1 MITRL
6 VAIMGNGNKGIS
18 TLALTKK
25 LHPSGLAHY
34 KYCFTEPHGCL
45 KASQAADI
53 LFHVGLFEIPRGK
66 REGRKRKNDRK
77 TESNDQVQPCY
88 NQHLLPHVGS
98 PPVRR
103 QLECRASPLVRPRH
117 KLTIFPLPATAS
129 HLLKAEAWPE

>member
-6 VAIMGNGNKGIS
+6 VTIMGNGNKGIS

-53 LFHVGLFEIPRGK
+53 LFHVGLLQLLTKSQGASGRGEK
-66 REGRKRKNDRK
+66 EKMTVRLSLKIRYSPVKISIFFLTSGPHQCDG
-77 TESNDQVQPCY
+77 SSSVV
-88 NQHLLPHVGS
+88 LPLS
-98 PPVRR
+98 SA
-103 QLECRASPLVRPRH
+103 LDIS
-117 KLTIFPLPATAS
+117 
-129 HLLKAEAWPE
+129 

>member
-6 VAIMGNGNKGIS
+6 VTVMGNGNKGIG

-53 LFHVGLFEIPRGK
+53 LFHVGAATWRLLQLLTKFQGASVRGEK
-66 REGRKRKNDRK
+66 EKMTARLSLVIRYSPVKISIFFLTSGPHQCDG
-77 TESNDQVQPCY
+77 SSSVV
-88 NQHLLPHVGS
+88 LPLS
-98 PPVRR
+98 SA
-103 QLECRASPLVRPRH
+103 LDIS
-117 KLTIFPLPATAS
+117 
-129 HLLKAEAWPE
+129 